1 MAVKNKW
8 VGYTY
13 RAHSVENMFAEVTLH
28 NDSEL
33 SKNYP
38 KMPKIVQKLP
48 KIERLPQQL
57 YFPHYVPVGQ

>member
-1 MAVKNKW
+1 MAVKNKG

-28 NDSEL
+28 NDREL
-33 SKNYP
+33 SKNCQKCQ

-48 KIERLPQQL
+48 KIA
-57 YFPHYVPVGQ
+57 